1 MKKSLLSFGLIVLF
15 ILGFACTASAKD
27 MSRHFAVGVDSTI
40 SKYHGDGRGVS
51 ALYQI
56 NKFFAIQLIFAMDT
70 TSVDVEGKY
79 EDKFKTNIT
88 NWNVSVRGILPFV
101 TSADV
106 NLSGVV
112 GFTASGT
119 SSDGFEPADYTN
131 PALMKYKD
139 GYQFSIDL
147 GIRPE
152 WFVTDH
158 FSLHT
163 QVGIGINIITK
174 SSATASPGLS
184 KNTGEVTLS
193 SKASGVNVDFFK
205 NADLFGMAGFT
216 FWF

>member
-1 MKKSLLSFGLIVLF
+1 MKKSLLSLGLILLF
-15 ILGFACTASAKD
+15 VIGFASNASAKD
-27 MSRHFAVGVDSTI
+27 MSRHFAFGVDSTI
-40 SKYHGDGRGVS
+40 SQYHGDGRGVS
-51 ALYQI
+51 VLYQI
-56 NKFFAIQLIFAMDT
+56 NKFFAMQLIFGMGM

-79 EDKFKTNIT
+79 DDKYDTTVID
-88 NWNVSVRGILPFV
+88 WNVSLRGIIPFV
-101 TSADV
+101 TTSDV
-106 NLSGVV
+106 NVSAVV

-119 SSDGFEPADYTN
+119 SSDGFEPADYTD
-131 PALMKYKD
+131 PTLMKYKD

-163 QVGIGINIITK
+163 QVGIGINIITHA
-174 SSATASPGLS
+174 SSTASAGLS
-184 KNTGEVTLS
+184 QTNHEVVLS
-193 SKASGVNVDFFK
+193 SKASGVSVDFFK

>member
-1 MKKSLLSFGLIVLF
+1 MKKSLLSFALVLLL
-15 ILGFACTASAKD
+15 ILGFASTASAKD

-40 SKYHGDGRGVS
+40 STYHGDGRGVS

-56 NKFFAIQLIFAMDT
+56 NKFFAIQLIFAMDV
-70 TSVDVEGKY
+70 TSVDVEDKY
-79 EDKFKTNIT
+79 NDKFKTNIT

-119 SSDGFEPADYTN
+119 ASDGFEPADYTN
-131 PALMKYKD
+131 PVLMKYKD

-163 QVGIGINIITK
+163 QVGIGINIVTK
-174 SSATASPGLS
+174 SSSTASPGLHKS
-184 KNTGEVTLS
+184 SGEVTLS

-205 NADLFGMAGFT
+205 SADLFGMAGFT

>member
-1 MKKSLLSFGLIVLF
+1 MKKAFLSLSLILVF
-15 ILGFACTASAKD
+15 VLGFACQASAKD
-27 MSRHFAVGVDSTI
+27 MSRHFAFGVDSTI
-40 SKYHGDGRGVS
+40 SKYHGDGRGIS

-56 NKFFAIQLIFAMDT
+56 NKFFALQMIFGIGV
-70 TSVDVEGKY
+70 TSVNVDGKY
-79 EDKFKTNIT
+79 EDHFKSTVTDWNISLRGIIPFLET
-88 NWNVSVRGILPFV
+88 AEVNVS
-101 TSADV
+101 A
-106 NLSGVV
+106 VV

-119 SSDGFEPADYTN
+119 SSDGFEPADYTD

-163 QVGIGINIITK
+163 QVGLGINIVTHG
-174 SSATASPGLS
+174 SSTASAGLNN
-184 KNTGEVTLS
+184 KTGEVVLS
-193 SKASGVNVDFFK
+193 SKASGVSVDFFK